1 MRLRTIPTVKRRSE
15 DDGGS
20 LTFAT
25 DPEACLNV
33 GKLIYKAAT
42 DQVEFQNFVTDPIAA
57 LKDTGI
63 DPSQLAQL
71 QIKVVRDD
79 LSTVHIVI
87 PVVNEHKGNLD
98 IYLQELGFV
107 TIMGCR

>member
-1 MRLRTIPTVKRRSE
+1 MRLRTIPTVKRGSE
-15 DDGGS
+15 DESGS

-25 DPEACLNV
+25 DPVACLKV

-42 DQVEFQNFVTDPIAA
+42 DQDEFQNFVADPIAA
-57 LKDTGI
+57 LEDAGI

-71 QIKVVRDD
+71 QINVVRDD
-79 LSTVHIVI
+79 ASTVHIVI
-87 PVVNEHKGNLD
+87 PVVNENKGTLD

>member
-1 MRLRTIPTVKRRSE
+1 MRLRTIPTVKRGSE

-25 DPEACLNV
+25 DPCACLKV
-33 GKLIYKAAT
+33 GKLIYSAATNQAAYDDFVADPKAALE
-42 DQVEFQNFVTDPIAA
+42 DAGV
-57 LKDTGI
+57 
-63 DPSQLAQL
+63 DPSQLARL
-71 QIKVVRDD
+71 QINIVRDD
-79 LSTVHIVI
+79 ASTVNIVI
-87 PVVNEHKGNLD
+87 PVVNEHKGTLD